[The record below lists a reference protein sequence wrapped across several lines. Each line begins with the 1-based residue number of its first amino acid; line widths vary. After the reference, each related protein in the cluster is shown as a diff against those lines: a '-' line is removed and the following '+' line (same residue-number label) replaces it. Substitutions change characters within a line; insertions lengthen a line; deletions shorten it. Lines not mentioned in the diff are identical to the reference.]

1 MSRSTL
7 QRLLTGILILS
18 GSVLFAQPADP
29 LPRSNPEA
37 EWVSSSDIIHF
48 LDTLAKTNNEFH
60 SIMILRHGRVIAEG
74 WWNPYRPDLRHM
86 MYSTSKSFA
95 STAVGFAVSEGRIK
109 LSDKLVSFFPTIL
122 PDTVTTKL
130 SNLTLKDVIMMSD
143 GQRPDPTGAAM
154 AANNWAQFFLSRP
167 IVDTPGV
174 NFLYNS
180 LGTYMLSAVVQK
192 VTGQTILDYL
202 RPRLFEPLGIS
213 GMDWETSPQGIDAG
227 GWGLRVKTE
236 DMAKFGKLYLQK
248 GVWNGKQILSSAW
261 IEEATTYKINNAAPN
276 STPEIRAASDW
287 AQGYCYQFWRCRHN
301 AYRADGA
308 FGQYIIVMPDQD
320 AVIAITSESASMQ
333 NELNLIWTFLLPAF
347 KNEKLPLDT
356 ASDNVLKGRLAGLK
370 LLPPNAIDN
379 PLTSTAVSGKI
390 FTLDS
395 NDRKFDRISFQFKDK
410 ICEVT
415 IREEGKDYVIH
426 CAQGGWHLGETN
438 LPGAQPSIIRAAKG
452 PFTDL
457 GPVKYAGSYTWKD
470 QNTLELTIRYIESP
484 HTQFLVCH
492 FENGL
497 LSLEFDGSIQ
507 RMAHRKIPLVKG
519 VPVN

>member
-1 MSRSTL
+1 MTRSIF
-7 QRLLTGILILS
+7 QRLLPCILVLSSTGLL
-18 GSVLFAQPADP
+18 AQQADQ

-37 EWVSSSDIIHF
+37 QSVSSQDIIRF

-60 SIMILRHGRVIAEG
+60 SIMILRHGKVIAEG
-74 WWNPYRPDLRHM
+74 WWNPYRSDLRHM
-86 MYSTSKSFA
+86 MYSTSKSFT

-109 LSDKLVSFFPTIL
+109 LSDKLVSFFPKIL

-130 SNLTLKDVIMMSD
+130 ADLSLKDVITMSD

-154 AANNWAQFFLSRP
+154 ASVDWAQFFLSRP

-180 LGTYMLSAVVQK
+180 LGTYMLSAVVQT
-192 VTGQTILDYL
+192 VTGQTVLDYL
-202 RPRLFEPLGIS
+202 RPRLFEPLGIV

-227 GWGLRVKTE
+227 GWGLRIKTE
-236 DMAKFGKLYLQK
+236 DMAKFGELYLQK
-248 GVWNGKQILSSAW
+248 GVWNGKQILPSAW
-261 IEEATTYKINNAAPN
+261 VEEATTYKINNAAPN
-276 STPEIRAASDW
+276 STPEVRAASDW

-320 AVIAITSESASMQ
+320 AVIAITSESPSMQ
-333 NELNLIWTFLLPAF
+333 NEMNLIWDFLLPAF
-347 KNEKLPLDT
+347 RSEQLAADT
-356 ASDNVLKGRLAGLK
+356 ASYNLLKGKLAGLR
-370 LLPPNAIDN
+370 LSTPNAVDN
-379 PLTSTAVSGKI
+379 PLTETAISGKI

-395 NDRKFDRISFQFKDK
+395 NDGKFDRISFQFRDK
-410 ICEVT
+410 TCEVT
-415 IREEGKDYVIH
+415 IRHEGKDHVLV
-426 CAQGGWHLGETN
+426 CGEGTWHRDVTH
-438 LPGAQPSIIRAAKG
+438 LPGAPPSIIRAAKG
-452 PFTDL
+452 PYADL
-457 GPVKYAGSYTWKD
+457 GLVKYAGSYTWKD
-470 QNTLELTIRYIESP
+470 KNTLELTIRYIESP

-497 LSLEFDGSIQ
+497 LSMEFDGSVQ
-507 RMAHRKIPLVKG
+507 QMAHRKNTVVKG

>member
-1 MSRSTL
+1 MPRSII
-7 QRLLTGILILS
+7 QRLLTIFFIISRIG
-18 GSVLFAQPADP
+18 LFAQVADQ

-37 EWVSSSDIIHF
+37 EWVSSSDIIRF

-60 SIMILRHGRVIAEG
+60 SIMILRHGKVIAEG

-86 MYSTSKSFA
+86 MYSTSKSFT

-109 LSDKLVSFFPTIL
+109 LSDKLVSFFPSIL
-122 PDTVTTKL
+122 PDTVNTKL
-130 SNLTLKDVIMMSD
+130 ANLTLRDVITMSD

-154 AANNWAQFFLSRP
+154 ATPNWAQFFLSRP
-167 IVDTPGV
+167 IPDTPGV

-202 RPRLFEPLGIS
+202 RPRLFEPLGIA

-248 GVWNGKQILSSAW
+248 GAWNGKQILSSAW
-261 IEEATTYKINNAAPN
+261 IEEATSYKINNAEPN
-276 STPEIRAASDW
+276 STPEVREASDW

-308 FGQYIIVMPDQD
+308 FGQYIIVLPDQD
-320 AVIAITSESASMQ
+320 AVIAITSESISMQ

-347 KNEKLPLDT
+347 KSEKLPVDSSAYNL
-356 ASDNVLKGRLAGLK
+356 LRGKLAGLK
-370 LLPPNAIDN
+370 LMPPVAMDN
-379 PLTSTAVSGKI
+379 PLTETAVSGKI

-395 NDRKFDRISFQFKDK
+395 NERKFDRISFQFKKKVCQVK
-410 ICEVT
+410 I
-415 IREEGKDYVIH
+415 RNDGKDYVMD
-426 CAQGGWHLGETN
+426 CAEGSWHLGETN
-438 LPGAQPSIIRAAKG
+438 LPGATPSIIRAPNG
-452 PFTDL
+452 PHADL
-457 GPVKYAGSYTWKD
+457 GPAKYAGAYTWKD
-470 QNTLELTIRYIESP
+470 QNTLELTFRYIESP

-492 FENGL
+492 FDHGL
-497 LSLEFDGSIQ
+497 LSMEFDGSVQ
-507 RMAHRKIPLVKG
+507 RMAHRKNQLIKG
-519 VPVN
+519 VPLN